1 MHEEQLE
8 SVTEDRVRPV
18 DWFRCTASLAL
29 VAYLLSGQDAKA
41 QSSVTLY
48 GAIDAGLTYMHNV
61 AGEST
66 RLSMTTS
73 NLSYNIFGFKGNE
86 DLGGGVKA
94 VFQLESFFSVA
105 NGELVRPDKIFGV
118 QSWVGL
124 TTPSFGTVTVGRQ
137 FDPLTDL
144 VQQTQGDYRL
154 GAVFTTPGDVD
165 NADDI
170 ALFSNSV
177 KWASPTWGGL
187 NVEAMYS
194 FGGVAGSVSSGQ
206 VYSGALAY
214 VVGNLT
220 AAAGYLHIDNGNPK
234 FSTRGVSSAD
244 SLFNGSV
251 NAAYASARAI
261 DIARAGLAY
270 VLGSVTVG
278 GYYGYARYSVDGYS
292 TFSSAERY
300 QTVSTFANWQPS
312 PDLSLQAGYTFTASG
327 GDSSARYHQVAAGAD
342 YFFSKRTDVYCQ
354 LAYQRAS
361 GENGQGPAQ
370 AVIGS
375 LVVDSGKSS
384 QGLVTLGLRHKF

>member
-1 MHEEQLE
+1 MQEEQHQPD
-8 SVTEDRVRPV
+8 TQDRVRTV
-18 DWFRCTASLAL
+18 DWLRCAASVAL
-29 VAYLLSGQDAKA
+29 VAYLSSGQDAKA

-48 GAIDAGLTYMHNV
+48 GAIDTGLTYMHNV

-86 DLGGGVKA
+86 DLGGGLKA

-124 TTPSFGTVTVGRQ
+124 TTPRFGTVTVGRQ

-187 NVEAMYS
+187 SLEAMYS

-206 VYSGALAY
+206 VYSGAVAY
-214 VVGNLT
+214 AVGDLT
-220 AAAGYLHIDNGNPK
+220 AAAGYLRIDNGNPTS
-234 FSTRGVSSAD
+234 STRGVSSAD
-244 SLFNGSV
+244 SLFNSSV
-251 NAAYASARAI
+251 NAAYATARAI

-270 VLGSVTVG
+270 VMGSVTVG
-278 GYYGYARYSVDGYS
+278 GYYGYARYSADGRS
-292 TFSSAERY
+292 SFSSAERY
-300 QTVSTFANWQPS
+300 NTVSTFANWQPS
-312 PDLSLQAGYTFTASG
+312 PDLLLQAGYTFTASG

-342 YFFSKRTDVYCQ
+342 YFLSKRTDVYCQ